1 MRSAR
6 FRCRAADA
14 LWTVSLSK
22 ECLQIMFLVWFC
34 KPLIASVVSFFLQKL
49 IYRMVKAHLS
59 HGESSSIARRPL
71 RFRETEV
78 KLFYNLLFAMRFCRQ
93 RIPIWTMRYDTRLDA
108 LRQLICRRSFLRI
121 AANPKSLFACD
132 AQMSRYFVIFADVT
146 FDNCV
151 PDRFQ

>member
-1 MRSAR
+1 
-6 FRCRAADA
+6 
-14 LWTVSLSK
+14 
-22 ECLQIMFLVWFC
+22 
-34 KPLIASVVSFFLQKL
+34 
-49 IYRMVKAHLS
+49 MVKAHLS
-59 HGESSSIARRPL
+59 QDDRLGFVRRKSNY
-71 RFRETEV
+71 FTT
-78 KLFYNLLFAMRFCRQ
+78 FCFAMRFCRQ
-93 RIPIWTMRYDTRLDA
+93 RIPVWTMRYDTRLDA